1 MTILA
6 SGIIDSLL
14 EQAQFKRTDLTPAE
28 LKKLKEKLLNRDTS
42 YGKWFSQI
50 EAMSD
55 YRGPREYLAEEI
67 LRGGDYDTAG
77 AMKAGIEPSP
87 YEHDTAIG
95 GEKAYHWP
103 SRTSNGTW
111 LKDPKTHESAW
122 MEVFMEVTGKD
133 PHEMGIQDK
142 SGAEEYL
149 AQNREKLPALKK
161 LLEKGGNRK

>member
-1 MTILA
+1 M
-6 SGIIDSLL
+6 
-14 EQAQFKRTDLTPAE
+14 K
-28 LKKLKEKLLNRDTS
+28 KKLLSQDTA

-50 EAMSD
+50 VHMSG

-77 AMKAGIEPSP
+77 AMKAGIEPAP
-87 YEHDTAIG
+87 YEHDTPIG

-103 SRTSNGTW
+103 SRTGDGRW

-122 MEVFMEVTGKD
+122 MEVFMEATGKD
-133 PHEMGIQDK
+133 PLEMGIQDK
-142 SGAEEYL
+142 DSAEKYL